1 MGITEIIMKMLLK
14 LAWRNV
20 LRNKRRTILSGIAV
34 GITLASIM
42 LIDGLYIGMIKGMI
56 GTATDTFLG
65 HGQIHA
71 EGFSDTLEVEKTI
84 NNSDEVLKSL
94 KSEKLISGFSPRMVS
109 FAMLSSTSGV
119 NSVVLYGIDPDKE
132 KDISMI
138 DEAMT
143 EGSYL
148 SPEEEGKILI
158 GYKTAGT
165 LEVKV
170 GDRIVATVA
179 QAGTGEL
186 SQDLFRVSGIYH
198 MGVREADS
206 GLAFILI
213 GKSRK
218 MLALEGK
225 THEIALRFHDINN
238 AGDRSLPFWKKYSS
252 GGNEAIGWKDIVPQL
267 EGVIDMTDISTAIT
281 LSLVFCIVG
290 VIIMHALFMSLY
302 ERMFE
307 FGILRA
313 IGTRPLSMAL
323 IIFFEAAALSVIS
336 IIMGLLLGLG
346 VVGFFAW
353 HGIDYKGI
361 EFAGVTINE
370 LLYPEFAL
378 KQFTFYPVMI
388 FIFSIAAA
396 IYPAVFAARMTP
408 AKAMQRSM

>member
-1 MGITEIIMKMLLK
+1 MKMLLK

-34 GITLASIM
+34 GITLASLM
-42 LIDGLYIGMIKGMI
+42 LIDGLYIGMIKSMI
-56 GTATDTFLG
+56 GTATDTFMG

-94 KSEKLISGFSPRMVS
+94 EEEKLISAFSPRVVS
-109 FAMLSSTSGV
+109 FGMLSSTSGV
-119 NSVVLYGIDPDKE
+119 NSVLLYGIDPDRE
-132 KDISMI
+132 KKISMI
-138 DEAMT
+138 DEAIR
-143 EGSYL
+143 EGVYL
-148 SPEEEGKILI
+148 VPGKEGQILI
-158 GYKTAGT
+158 GSKAAET
-165 LEVKV
+165 LEVEI
-170 GDRIVATVA
+170 GDRVVATVA
-179 QAGTGEL
+179 QAETGEL

-198 MGVREADS
+198 MGMREADS

-213 GKSRK
+213 EKSREL
-218 MLALEGK
+218 LALQGR
-225 THEIALRFHDINN
+225 THEIALKFHDINN
-238 AGDRSLPFWKKYSS
+238 SGDRSLPFWSDYSV
-252 GGNEAIGWKDIVPQL
+252 GGNEAIGWKDLVPQL

-313 IGTRPLSMAL
+313 VGTRPLNMAF
-323 IIFFEAAALSVIS
+323 IIFFEAASLSVIS
-336 IIMGLLLGLG
+336 IIMGLLLGFG
-346 VVGFFAW
+346 VVSFFTW

-370 LLYPEFAL
+370 LLYPELAIN
-378 KQFTFYPVMI
+378 QFTFYPFMI
-388 FIFSIAAA
+388 FLFSLVAA
-396 IYPAVFAARMTP
+396 IYPAVFAAKMTP

>member
-1 MGITEIIMKMLLK
+1 MKMLLK

-34 GITLASIM
+34 GITLASLM
-42 LIDGLYIGMIKGMI
+42 LIDGLYIGMIKSMI

-84 NNSDEVLKSL
+84 NNADEILRSL
-94 KSEKLISGFSPRMVS
+94 GSEELISGFSPRMVS

-119 NSVVLYGIDPDKE
+119 NSVLLYGIDPDME
-132 KDISMI
+132 RGISMI
-138 DEAMT
+138 DEAIT
-143 EGSYL
+143 EGGYL
-148 SPEEEGKILI
+148 SSGVQGQILI
-158 GYKTAGT
+158 GSKAAET

-170 GDRIVATVA
+170 GDRVVATVA
-179 QAGTGEL
+179 QAETGEL
-186 SQDLFRVSGIYH
+186 SQNLFRVGGIYH
-198 MGVREADS
+198 MGIREADS

-213 GKSRK
+213 GKARE
-218 MLALEGK
+218 MLALDGR
-225 THEIALRFHDINN
+225 THEIAIRFHDINN
-238 AGDRSLPFWKKYSS
+238 SGDRSLPFWKRYST
-252 GGNEAIGWKDIVPQL
+252 GGNEAVGWKDLVPQL

-313 IGTRPLSMAL
+313 IGTRPLSMAF
-323 IIFFEAAALSVIS
+323 IIFLEAAALSLIS
-336 IIMGLLLGLG
+336 IILGLLLGLG
-346 VVGFFAW
+346 AVGFFAW
-353 HGIDYKGI
+353 YGIDYKGI

-378 KQFTFYPVMI
+378 NQFTFYPVMI
-388 FIFSIAAA
+388 FIFSITAA